1 MQTQPQ
7 SAPPTTPP
15 HAPSSVPNGATP
27 PAAAPEL
34 VNENRSGQAD
44 PFTQAFNKATNSL
57 HARSQERVPEP
68 EPDPEPEPLSQPRQP
83 GNGASE
89 ARAPAAAPDPA
100 SDVPVAVQ
108 QEAALE
114 PRPYWSRER
123 KEAFRYQPKYVQEE
137 WLDAEPEPNARW
149 SNETKEAFSKLPREA
164 KELYL
169 TQMSEA
175 ERGFGQKF
183 QSLAAERKLAEDIR
197 SAVPPHVRAY
207 MEQKGLNEAQVL
219 GTLLNL
225 QQRSMQDPAGYIRD
239 FVQNNRLNPAEIF
252 GIEAKPAEP
261 LTPDAIRS
269 HPEYQQIATQ
279 FDALRREV
287 QQERMQRAEEE
298 NRRLAAEF
306 EQIVQDRD
314 GDGEPL
320 YPYIRLLADP
330 MARILDSDPE
340 LFGSMATRD
349 RFQHAYRMALEEFPE
364 LKPLK
369 RPAVPPPADEQVV
382 KDAHVVEEEKRA
394 GNLERAITPKP
405 RAPMPVPQ
413 SNGKTG
419 DPLTDA
425 IRAAERKLGLTR

>member
-1 MQTQPQ
+1 MDMQPA

-15 HAPSSVPNGATP
+15 HAPSPAPNGATP
-27 PAAAPEL
+27 PAAPAAPEL
-34 VNENRSGQAD
+34 VNENRSGHTD
-44 PFTQAFNKATNSL
+44 PFTQAFNKATSSL
-57 HARSQERVPEP
+57 HARAQEREPEP
-68 EPDPEPEPLSQPRQP
+68 EPQPKP
-83 GNGASE
+83 AENGASE
-89 ARAPAAAPDPA
+89 AKGPPPAQDRA
-100 SDVPVAVQ
+100 SQIPVAVQ

-114 PRPYWSRER
+114 PRPYWKKER
-123 KEAFRYQPKYVQEE
+123 QEAFRYQPKFVQQE
-137 WLDAEPEPNARW
+137 WLDEEPAPNARW
-149 SNETKEAFSKLPREA
+149 SAETKEAFGKLPREA

-169 TQMSEA
+169 TQMSEF

-197 SAVPPHVRAY
+197 AAVPPHVRAY
-207 MEQKGLNEAQVL
+207 MDQKGLSEAQVL

-225 QQRSMQDPAGYIRD
+225 QQQSMQDPAGYIRN
-239 FVQNNRLNPAEIF
+239 FVQNNRLNPAEVF

-261 LTPDAIRS
+261 LTMDAIRT
-269 HPEYQQIATQ
+269 HPEYQQLATQ

-287 QQERMQRAEEE
+287 QQERAHRAEEE

-349 RFQHAYRMALEEFPE
+349 RFATAYRMALEEFPE

-382 KDAHVVEEEKRA
+382 MDAHAVEEEKRA

-405 RAPMPVPQ
+405 RTPMPMPQ
-413 SNGKTG
+413 GAGKTG